1 MELFYQACEVAAT
14 GSEVVMMLY
23 FVSKFLG
30 CRYQGWQNRIF
41 QFLSFFVIFNY
52 MMIVDKIFLPYNA
65 VKDFVVMLLYI
76 LYALLLTKGA
86 RLYQIILP
94 AAGII
99 MIAGINI
106 SVHEIISAMFHL
118 KAEQLLEEQNNLRVA
133 ALFITK
139 FLFFLLTQVVLNRVH
154 LKKAKF
160 RKKEFFS
167 IFIVFFVSAVMMIYM
182 FQFQYNSKQVNI
194 KQFVMVFY
202 VGIILIN
209 ICVLPLLSMLAERNQ
224 KELQYTIMQTQL
236 EEQKKTYDALYT
248 VYHNLQILQ
257 HDMKNELLCV
267 QKAILDDDQEKA
279 VATLERLTREKITN
293 FRSYVKTQNDLV
305 DMVLNIKLNY
315 AKEKGILVSCLI
327 DTDFAGFDADDL
339 VNLLANSL
347 DNAIESSLQ
356 QKKRKEIAI
365 AIKNKRNYLWIE
377 IKNAISSSVL
387 QKNAKLLTTK
397 ANRKYHGFGTESI
410 RNLVEKYDSGT
421 EYYEKDG
428 WFVLDIMMRK
438 SV

>member
-106 SVHEIISAMFHL
+106 SVHGIISAMFHL

-279 VATLERLTREKITN
+279 VATLERLTREK
-293 FRSYVKTQNDLV
+293 
-305 DMVLNIKLNY
+305 
-315 AKEKGILVSCLI
+315 
-327 DTDFAGFDADDL
+327 
-339 VNLLANSL
+339 
-347 DNAIESSLQ
+347 
-356 QKKRKEIAI
+356 
-365 AIKNKRNYLWIE
+365 
-377 IKNAISSSVL
+377 
-387 QKNAKLLTTK
+387 
-397 ANRKYHGFGTESI
+397 
-410 RNLVEKYDSGT
+410 
-421 EYYEKDG
+421 
-428 WFVLDIMMRK
+428 
-438 SV
+438 

>member
-1 MELFYQACEVAAT
+1 
-14 GSEVVMMLY
+14 
-23 FVSKFLG
+23 
-30 CRYQGWQNRIF
+30 
-41 QFLSFFVIFNY
+41 
-52 MMIVDKIFLPYNA
+52 
-65 VKDFVVMLLYI
+65 
-76 LYALLLTKGA
+76 
-86 RLYQIILP
+86 
-94 AAGII
+94 
-99 MIAGINI
+99 
-106 SVHEIISAMFHL
+106 
-118 KAEQLLEEQNNLRVA
+118 
-133 ALFITK
+133 
-139 FLFFLLTQVVLNRVH
+139 
-154 LKKAKF
+154 
-160 RKKEFFS
+160 
-167 IFIVFFVSAVMMIYM
+167 
-182 FQFQYNSKQVNI
+182 
-194 KQFVMVFY
+194 
-202 VGIILIN
+202 
-209 ICVLPLLSMLAERNQ
+209 
-224 KELQYTIMQTQL
+224 
-236 EEQKKTYDALYT
+236 
-248 VYHNLQILQ
+248 
-257 HDMKNELLCV
+257 MKNELLCV

-397 ANRKYHGFGTESI
+397 ANRKYHGFGTEST
-410 RNLVEKYDSGT
+410 RNLVEKYDGGT

>member
-106 SVHEIISAMFHL
+106 SVHGIISAMFHL

-224 KELQYTIMQTQL
+224 KELQYTI
-236 EEQKKTYDALYT
+236 
-248 VYHNLQILQ
+248 I
-257 HDMKNELLCV
+257 
-267 QKAILDDDQEKA
+267 
-279 VATLERLTREKITN
+279 
-293 FRSYVKTQNDLV
+293 
-305 DMVLNIKLNY
+305 
-315 AKEKGILVSCLI
+315 
-327 DTDFAGFDADDL
+327 
-339 VNLLANSL
+339 
-347 DNAIESSLQ
+347 
-356 QKKRKEIAI
+356 KRKEIAI

-410 RNLVEKYDSGT
+410 RNLVEKYDGGT

>member
-1 MELFYQACEVAAT
+1 
-14 GSEVVMMLY
+14 
-23 FVSKFLG
+23 
-30 CRYQGWQNRIF
+30 
-41 QFLSFFVIFNY
+41 
-52 MMIVDKIFLPYNA
+52 
-65 VKDFVVMLLYI
+65 
-76 LYALLLTKGA
+76 
-86 RLYQIILP
+86 
-94 AAGII
+94 
-99 MIAGINI
+99 
-106 SVHEIISAMFHL
+106 MFHL

-194 KQFVMVFY
+194 KRFVMVFY

-315 AKEKGILVSCLI
+315 AKEKGIC
-327 DTDFAGFDADDL
+327 TGG
-339 VNLLANSL
+339 
-347 DNAIESSLQ
+347 
-356 QKKRKEIAI
+356 
-365 AIKNKRNYLWIE
+365 
-377 IKNAISSSVL
+377 
-387 QKNAKLLTTK
+387 TT
-397 ANRKYHGFGTESI
+397 
-410 RNLVEKYDSGT
+410 
-421 EYYEKDG
+421 
-428 WFVLDIMMRK
+428 
-438 SV
+438 

>member
-194 KQFVMVFY
+194 KRFVMVFY

-236 EEQKKTYDALYT
+236 EEQKAEIEKMP
-248 VYHNLQILQ
+248 ILQ
-257 HDMKNELLCV
+257 PQLKKEHFENYFRWLALRLEHIEDRQTFFHTVIRKVLV
-267 QKAILDDDQEKA
+267 YPEKA
-279 VATLERLTREKITN
+279 VIILNMTDEMADPPKREQVEAFMSNVGEVSLYPCPNCTIVKPNPSRFCDICTAPQ
-293 FRSYVKTQNDLV
+293 RSK
-305 DMVLNIKLNY
+305 
-315 AKEKGILVSCLI
+315 
-327 DTDFAGFDADDL
+327 
-339 VNLLANSL
+339 
-347 DNAIESSLQ
+347 
-356 QKKRKEIAI
+356 
-365 AIKNKRNYLWIE
+365 
-377 IKNAISSSVL
+377 AISL
-387 QKNAKLLTTK
+387 
-397 ANRKYHGFGTESI
+397 
-410 RNLVEKYDSGT
+410 
-421 EYYEKDG
+421 
-428 WFVLDIMMRK
+428 M
-438 SV
+438 

>member
-1 MELFYQACEVAAT
+1 
-14 GSEVVMMLY
+14 
-23 FVSKFLG
+23 
-30 CRYQGWQNRIF
+30 
-41 QFLSFFVIFNY
+41 

-194 KQFVMVFY
+194 KRFVMVFY

-224 KELQYTIMQTQL
+224 KELQYTIM
-236 EEQKKTYDALYT
+236 
-248 VYHNLQILQ
+248 
-257 HDMKNELLCV
+257 
-267 QKAILDDDQEKA
+267 
-279 VATLERLTREKITN
+279 
-293 FRSYVKTQNDLV
+293 
-305 DMVLNIKLNY
+305 
-315 AKEKGILVSCLI
+315 
-327 DTDFAGFDADDL
+327 
-339 VNLLANSL
+339 
-347 DNAIESSLQ
+347 
-356 QKKRKEIAI
+356 
-365 AIKNKRNYLWIE
+365 
-377 IKNAISSSVL
+377 
-387 QKNAKLLTTK
+387 
-397 ANRKYHGFGTESI
+397 
-410 RNLVEKYDSGT
+410 
-421 EYYEKDG
+421 
-428 WFVLDIMMRK
+428 
-438 SV
+438 